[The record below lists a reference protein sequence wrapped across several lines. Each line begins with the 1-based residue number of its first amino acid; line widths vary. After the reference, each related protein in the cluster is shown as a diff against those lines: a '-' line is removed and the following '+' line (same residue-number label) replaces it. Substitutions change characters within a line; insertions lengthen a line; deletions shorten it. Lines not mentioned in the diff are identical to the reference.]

1 MEDIGKLQLDR
12 SDTDIDSVVENTNI
26 ADMSEGNN
34 SGSNSNSGLS
44 VIRNVAVSELTKEQ
58 KLLLSG
64 IYTKIAEALPTEGRD
79 YELEIKFDVIDG
91 KNAITFRLVGLTPIG
106 EAFSRHIGLFFNVI

>member
-12 SDTDIDSVVENTNI
+12 SDTDVDFVTSTENTDI
-26 ADMSEGNN
+26 PGGTN
-34 SGSNSNSGLS
+34 SGSNSGLN

>member
-12 SDTDIDSVVENTNI
+12 SDTDIDSVSTENTDI
-26 ADMSEGNN
+26 TDMPEGIN
-34 SGSNSNSGLS
+34 SGSNSGLN